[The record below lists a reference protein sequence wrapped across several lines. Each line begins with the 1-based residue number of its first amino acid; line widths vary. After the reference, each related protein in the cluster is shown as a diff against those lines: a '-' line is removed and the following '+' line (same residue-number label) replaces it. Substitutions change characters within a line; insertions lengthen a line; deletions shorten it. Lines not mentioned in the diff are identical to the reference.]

1 MHSITVRNVP
11 DEVHRGLKARAKL
24 HGRST
29 EAEIRAIL
37 DEAVRPEGRVK
48 LGTLLH
54 QIGREV
60 HLTDED
66 VDAMQSVRDRT
77 PARIIDLG

>member
-1 MHSITVRNVP
+1 MHSITVRKVP

-48 LGTLLH
+48 LGTLLYN
-54 QIGREV
+54 IGREAKI
-60 HLTDED
+60 TDAE
-66 VDAMQSVRDRT
+66 VDMINQVRDRT
-77 PARIIDLG
+77 PARIIKFD